1 MKVSRGKPEQKA
13 GNHPE
18 VAASSLERGISPS
31 LLKPQP
37 STNPIMKF
45 RKMIVLAVAMGAA
58 FSLPAQAQDAGKKG
72 GGRGQMTP
80 EARIQ
85 RIEEAVG
92 SLTADQKSTITAIY
106 NKLQSDM
113 QAIPQEERREK
124 GMALMQAAQKDVR
137 AVLTAE
143 QQKKFDEMP
152 APGRGGPGGPGGPGG
167 GKKKGN

>member
-1 MKVSRGKPEQKA
+1 
-13 GNHPE
+13 
-18 VAASSLERGISPS
+18 
-31 LLKPQP
+31 
-37 STNPIMKF
+37 MKF
-45 RKMIVLAVAMGAA
+45 RKMIVLAVALGAA
-58 FSLPAQAQDAGKKG
+58 FSLPVSAQEGGKKG
-72 GGRGQMTP
+72 GGRGQMSP

-92 SLTADQKSTITAIY
+92 SLTADQKSKLTAIY
-106 NKLQSDM
+106 AKLQSDM

-124 GMALMQAAQKDVR
+124 GMALMQATQKEVR

-152 APGRGGPGGPGGPGG
+152 AWGGPGG

>member
-1 MKVSRGKPEQKA
+1 
-13 GNHPE
+13 
-18 VAASSLERGISPS
+18 
-31 LLKPQP
+31 
-37 STNPIMKF
+37 MKF
-45 RKMIVLAVAMGAA
+45 RKMLVLAVAMGAA

-72 GGRGQMTP
+72 GGRGQMSP

-92 SLTADQKSTITAIY
+92 SLTADQKSKITAIY
-106 NKLQSDM
+106 AKLQTDM

-137 AVLTAE
+137 AALTSE
-143 QQKKFDEMP
+143 QQAKFDAMP
-152 APGRGGPGGPGGPGG
+152 AWGGPGG

>member
-1 MKVSRGKPEQKA
+1 
-13 GNHPE
+13 
-18 VAASSLERGISPS
+18 
-31 LLKPQP
+31 
-37 STNPIMKF
+37 MKF
-45 RKMIVLAVAMGAA
+45 RKMLVLAVAMGAA

-72 GGRGQMTP
+72 GRGQMTP

-92 SLTADQKSTITAIY
+92 SLSADQKSKITAIY
-106 NKLQSDM
+106 AKLQTDM

-143 QQKKFDEMP
+143 QQAKFDAMP
-152 APGRGGPGGPGGPGG
+152 AWGGPGG

>member
-1 MKVSRGKPEQKA
+1 
-13 GNHPE
+13 
-18 VAASSLERGISPS
+18 
-31 LLKPQP
+31 
-37 STNPIMKF
+37 MKF

-58 FSLPAQAQDAGKKG
+58 LSLPAYAQDAGKKG

-92 SLTADQKSTITAIY
+92 SLSADQKSKITAIY
-106 NKLQSDM
+106 GKLQSDM

-152 APGRGGPGGPGGPGG
+152 APGRGGPGGPGG

>member
-1 MKVSRGKPEQKA
+1 
-13 GNHPE
+13 
-18 VAASSLERGISPS
+18 
-31 LLKPQP
+31 
-37 STNPIMKF
+37 MKF

-58 FSLPAQAQDAGKKG
+58 FSLPVQAQDAGKKG

-92 SLTADQKSTITAIY
+92 SLTADQKSKITAIY

-124 GMALMQAAQKDVR
+124 MMPLMQAAQKDVR

-152 APGRGGPGGPGGPGG
+152 QGRGPGGPGG

>member
-1 MKVSRGKPEQKA
+1 
-13 GNHPE
+13 
-18 VAASSLERGISPS
+18 
-31 LLKPQP
+31 
-37 STNPIMKF
+37 MKF

-58 FSLPAQAQDAGKKG
+58 FALPAQAQDAGKK

-92 SLTADQKSTITAIY
+92 SLTAEQKSKITEIY
-106 NKLQSDM
+106 TKLQSDM

-152 APGRGGPGGPGGPGG
+152 APGRGGPGG

>member
-1 MKVSRGKPEQKA
+1 
-13 GNHPE
+13 
-18 VAASSLERGISPS
+18 
-31 LLKPQP
+31 
-37 STNPIMKF
+37 MKF

-72 GGRGQMTP
+72 GGRGQITP

-92 SLTADQKSTITAIY
+92 SLTADQKSKITAIY